1 MFHKLKQ
8 NTDVLIKLLNE
19 RKKLLLKLID
29 STKQAEG
36 CNTEGYLKVLTK
48 PHRVEYYHVTDKTR
62 RYIKRSE
69 HQLAVLLA
77 QKSYDEKILAKATQE
92 LKILEK
98 VTPFQYQNLY
108 SNLCPE
114 RQKLITPIYVD
125 DEKFIRDW
133 KNVQYDSL
141 SVDNLTSEFYTVR
154 GERVRSKSELI
165 IADTL
170 ERRGI
175 PYRYEYPVILKG
187 IGTVHPDFYCL
198 NTRTRE
204 EICWEHFGMMD
215 DPEYAQNAI
224 VKINAYSKSG
234 YIQGKN
240 FVYTMESSQSPISSR
255 IVEKIIDV
263 NLA

>member
-1 MFHKLKQ
+1 MYHELKL
-8 NTDVLIKLLNE
+8 NTEELTKLIKSRQQLLEQLLNSQKIPQINGHLKI
-19 RKKLLLKLID
+19 KKKE
-29 STKQAEG
+29 KG
-36 CNTEGYLKVLTK
+36 N
-48 PHRVEYYHVTDKTR
+48 EYYHVCNNICK
-62 RYIKRSE
+62 YIKRSE

-98 VTPFQYQNLY
+98 VIPFQYQNLY

-114 RQKLITPIYVD
+114 RQKLITPIFEE
-125 DEKFIRDW
+125 DEKYINDW
-133 KNVQYDSL
+133 RNVEYNSL

-175 PYRYEYPVILKG
+175 PYRYEYPVKLKG
-187 IGTVHPDFYCL
+187 IGIVHPDFYCL
-198 NTRTRE
+198 NIRTRE

-234 YIQGKN
+234 YIQGNN

>member
-1 MFHKLKQ
+1 MYHKLKQ
-8 NTDVLIKLLNE
+8 NTEELIKLLDE

-29 STKQAEG
+29 SMKQADG
-36 CNTEGYLKVLTK
+36 CNPEGYLKVLTK
-48 PHRVEYYHVTDKTR
+48 PHRVEYYHVTNNTR

-77 QKSYDEKILAKATQE
+77 QKSYDEKILEKANQE
-92 LKILEK
+92 LKILK
-98 VTPFQYQNLY
+98 NVIPFQYQNLY

-114 RQKLITPIYVD
+114 RQKLITPIYED
-125 DEKFIRDW
+125 DEKYINDW
-133 KNVQYDSL
+133 KNVQYNSL

-175 PYRYEYPVILKG
+175 PYRYEYPVNLKE

-198 NTRTRE
+198 NIRTRE

-215 DPEYAQNAI
+215 DPEYAQNA
-224 VKINAYSKSG
+224 VGKINAYAKSG

-240 FVYTMESSQSPISSR
+240 FVYTMETSQNPISSR
-255 IVEKIIDV
+255 IVEKIIAV

>member
-1 MFHKLKQ
+1 MYHELKL
-8 NTDVLIKLLNE
+8 NTEELTKLIKMRQQLLEQLLNSQKIPQIKGHLKI
-19 RKKLLLKLID
+19 KKKE
-29 STKQAEG
+29 KG
-36 CNTEGYLKVLTK
+36 N
-48 PHRVEYYHVTDKTR
+48 EYYHVTNNTR
-62 RYIKRSE
+62 RYIKQSE

-77 QKSYDEKILAKATQE
+77 QKSYDEKILQKASQE
-92 LKILEK
+92 LKILEN
-98 VTPFQYQNLY
+98 VIPFQYQNLY
-108 SNLCPE
+108 ANLCPE
-114 RQKLITPIYVD
+114 RQKLITPIYKN
-125 DEKFIRDW
+125 DEDYINDW
-133 KNVQYDSL
+133 RNVEYNSL

-175 PYRYEYPVILKG
+175 PYRYEYPVKIKG

-198 NTRTRE
+198 NIRTRE

-215 DPEYAQNAI
+215 DPEYAQNA
-224 VKINAYSKSG
+224 VGKINAYYKSG

-240 FVYTMESSQSPISSR
+240 FVYTMETSQNPISSR